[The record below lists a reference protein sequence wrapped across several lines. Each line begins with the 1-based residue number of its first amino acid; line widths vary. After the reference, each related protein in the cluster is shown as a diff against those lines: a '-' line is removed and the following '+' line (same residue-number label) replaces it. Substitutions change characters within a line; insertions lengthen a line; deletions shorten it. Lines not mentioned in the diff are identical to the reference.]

1 MENTA
6 TNNEHGNE
14 TMKTVTL
21 KTNTGRS
28 MTFTIGETYYHE
40 DDGYFQVTGAATLD
54 KGSDDPRTGTEILD
68 GVRTVTDHLGTDTY
82 ASWCRPED
90 LGRPATAA
98 IALAAAVQAR
108 K

>member
-1 MENTA
+1 MT
-6 TNNEHGNE
+6 T
-14 TMKTVTL
+14 TVTL

-40 DDGYFQVTGAATLD
+40 DGGYFQVTGAAILD

-68 GVRTVTDHLGTDTY
+68 GVRVVTDHLGTDKY
-82 ASWCRPED
+82 DGWCRPGD
-90 LGRPATAA
+90 LGRPAPAA
-98 IALAAAVQAR
+98 MALAAAVQAI